1 MKKKNTEKLL
11 IPSYLSK
18 KRYNK
23 KNCKAIKRLN
33 KKYLKHKNRKYKYF
47 NLGNGQYISI
57 KESYSNKLYTPKIA
71 LSLAFNNDF
80 NNSLTS
86 ALNER
91 NKLMN
96 KLISLNNGTRK
107 EANSNMP

>member
-1 MKKKNTEKLL
+1 MKQKNTEKLL
-11 IPSYLSK
+11 IP
-18 KRYNK
+18 
-23 KNCKAIKRLN
+23 
-33 KKYLKHKNRKYKYF
+33 
-47 NLGNGQYISI
+47 
-57 KESYSNKLYTPKIA
+57 KII

-107 EANSNMP
+107 EANSNLP